1 MYLRRQEGRVGARAS
16 TGPINAAIAG
26 YEAAASR
33 DPDSVEARWKL
44 MRAFYFKGNFTGLD
58 DDSKKAVFEKAK
70 RVGDE
75 AVAILEKSLEDKGIK
90 GILEFGP
97 EALAGALKDRSDSA
111 PAYFWAAACWGQWA
125 ITQGKLEAVRMGA
138 ADKIRSYGLTVIGID
153 PDFEDGGGYR
163 VVGRL
168 NDQAPVDPVH
178 HRLGLAGR
186 GAQVPPARD
195 EGRRRATSLTATS
208 WPRRSTTAAT
218 RRTRPRPWRSKRRS
232 WPTRRRPSA
241 SSRSFRCRSWRARTS
256 RPGRKLRS
264 PGPRRQAPQQLA
276 PP

>member
-1 MYLRRQEGRVGARAS
+1 MNRILRCALLAATCGAAVARAQSTTGPTVSDRSQAPGRLSSNPLIGEADRMYLRRQEGRVGARAS
-16 TGPINAAIAG
+16 TGPINSAIAG

-58 DDSKKAVFEKAK
+58 DESKKAVFEKAK

-90 GILEFGP
+90 GIIEFGP
-97 EALAGALKDRSDSA
+97 EALAGNLKDRSDAA

-153 PDFEDGGGYR
+153 PDFEDG
-163 VVGRL
+163 
-168 NDQAPVDPVH
+168 
-178 HRLGLAGR
+178 
-186 GAQVPPARD
+186 
-195 EGRRRATSLTATS
+195 
-208 WPRRSTTAAT
+208 
-218 RRTRPRPWRSKRRS
+218 
-232 WPTRRRPSA
+232 
-241 SSRSFRCRSWRARTS
+241 
-256 RPGRKLRS
+256 
-264 PGPRRQAPQQLA
+264 
-276 PP
+276 